1 MKVVSK
7 FFMTFVINFILFGLF
22 LIFSCSKISSLQ
34 AEEVRDNG
42 TVKKVL
48 ILPFE
53 VYAERDLSYIRE
65 AIPEMLVSRLFAPNK
80 IEVIDPELVKG
91 VVKEVKKINKETAQS
106 LGQRFNVDYVIW
118 GSVTV
123 LGEAVSIDA
132 QMLSL
137 TASKKPVQFFQELKG
152 VSEVIPQ
159 LTRFAFKAKVYIEG
173 TEEDFYRAEPM
184 YAMSSY
190 GISKEHPERGYYYY
204 YPYLFP
210 PRTGESKSKVK
221 RAKGFTDVEVEESLS
236 KGLVIDVTKGT
247 VGWAEDEE
255 TNRKS
260 SSSNQT
266 NATSGLT
273 APYPGY
279 YGGVPYYPYSASPY
293 YYYQEEEDGIL
304 SKFLSQFPFIKEKKE
319 KAPQGYQTQ
328 VIQVP
333 QLPPQPYTP
342 PSVQTQPSSSTP
354 VSNTPSPLYQP
365 QSIPSEPHPQGYTGK
380 PQPYSQELQERPKT
394 IQTEQPVV
402 STPYNKENPWS
413 WN

>member
-1 MKVVSK
+1 MGKRFK
-7 FFMTFVINFILFGLF
+7 FFINLF
-22 LIFSCSKISSLQ
+22 LIFSVLCLCVSWVQ
-34 AEEVRDNG
+34 AEEVKDNG

-48 ILPFE
+48 ILPFD
-53 VYAERDLSYIRE
+53 VYADRDLSYLKE

-80 IEVIDPELVKG
+80 IEVVDPELVKG

-137 TASKKPVQFFQELKG
+137 TSPKKPVQFFQELKG

-190 GISKEHPERGYYYY
+190 SISKEHPERGYYYY

-210 PRTGESKSKVK
+210 PRTGDSKPKVT
-221 RAKGFTDVEVEESLS
+221 RAKGFTDVDVEESLT

-247 VGWAEDEE
+247 VGWADDEE
-255 TNRKS
+255 TKRKT

-266 NATSGLT
+266 NATSGLP
-273 APYPGY
+273 APYLGY

-293 YYYQEEEDGIL
+293 YYYQEEEGIF

-342 PSVQTQPSSSTP
+342 PPVQTQPSASPTP
-354 VSNTPSPLYQP
+354 VPNTTSPLYQS
-365 QSIPSEPHPQGYTGK
+365 QSIPSETQPQGYTGK
-380 PQPYSQELQERPKT
+380 PQPYSRELQKRPKP
-394 IQTEQPVV
+394 IPTEQPAV
-402 STPYNKENPWS
+402 SKPYNKENPWS